1 MALMGSLEMLSCH
14 SVLNI
19 VTNYN
24 LVARC
29 LFELLKDVIST
40 AMYYMLN
47 EHVDVCRQRVLHSVT
62 KLSKS
67 VGSDYKLRQSSA
79 AQQLGW

>member
-1 MALMGSLEMLSCH
+1 MDSLPMLSCH
-14 SVLNI
+14 SVLII

-47 EHVDVCRQRVLHSVT
+47 EHVDVCRQRV
-62 KLSKS
+62 
-67 VGSDYKLRQSSA
+67 
-79 AQQLGW
+79 